1 MVLYYCLPPPVV
13 AVAVAVAG
21 VVTVAEIEAQ
31 EACKWLRAAGFPQYA
46 QMYEGPGYWSNLSH
60 KTIGY
65 EVDLISK
72 TDHTNQSGKKYGE
85 RRGGEQAAPVRNGP
99 PEANRYVTASRTSN
113 VPQDTTFGV
122 LDLDI
127 HAYSGTILALYFYS
141 IIVEAMKEIN
151 EKVKENEI
159 EKR

>member
-1 MVLYYCLPPPVV
+1 M
-13 AVAVAVAG
+13 G
-21 VVTVAEIEAQ
+21 EEGEIEAQ

-46 QMYEGPGYWSNLSH
+46 QMYE
-60 KTIGY
+60 
-65 EVDLISK
+65 
-72 TDHTNQSGKKYGE
+72 
-85 RRGGEQAAPVRNGP
+85 GEQAAPVRNGP

-127 HAYSGTILALYFYS
+127 HAYSRTIPALYFYS
-141 IIVEAMKEIN
+141 IIVKAMKEID